1 MHPSSISLH
10 RSSIGLQHGSSNLHR
25 SSIDLQHGSSNPHRS
40 SIGLLRSSTD
50 LRRSSIGPRRRYL
63 RHASAVAP
71 PALAVDSVAVLPM
84 GVAAPAAAEIVA
96 DGISV
101 TISVTGYST
110 SKLTRLGKHRS
121 SHNVEV
127 E

>member
-1 MHPSSISLH
+1 
-10 RSSIGLQHGSSNLHR
+10 
-25 SSIDLQHGSSNPHRS
+25 
-40 SIGLLRSSTD
+40 
-50 LRRSSIGPRRRYL
+50 
-63 RHASAVAP
+63 VAP
-71 PALAVDSVAVLPM
+71 PALALDSVAVLPM

-101 TISVTGYST
+101 TGYST

-121 SHNVEV
+121 CHNFEV